1 MDKLNPRNLTRDQLA
16 RFLPSH
22 ELIKAFEALFNVAGQ
37 TPDAVNTLA
46 AAVETAQESS
56 DTANAAAVA
65 AAAIA
70 SYAQALAG
78 DLAAG
83 PTPIYLQMSQQID
96 DLSSRLSQMDAI
108 LAAMSRRINAL
119 EERPTP

>member
-1 MDKLNPRNLTRDQLA
+1 MDELNPRQLTRDQLA

-22 ELIKAFEALFNVAGQ
+22 QLIKAFEALFNVAGQ
-37 TPDAVNTLA
+37 TPDAIKTLTLQ
-46 AAVETAQESS
+46 VEAAQEGA

-70 SYAQALAG
+70 TYAQALAG
-78 DLAAG
+78 DLAEG

>member
-1 MDKLNPRNLTRDQLA
+1 MDELNPRRLTRVELA

-22 ELIKAFEALFNVAGQ
+22 ELIKAFEKLFDVAGA
-37 TPDAVNTLA
+37 TPDAVNTLTLL
-46 AAVETAQESS
+46 VEAAQESA
-56 DTANAAAVA
+56 DTANSAAVT

-83 PTPIYLQMSQQID
+83 PTPIYLQMAQQID

-108 LAAMSRRINAL
+108 LATMSRRIDAL